1 MIKKSVLK
9 EIDRT
14 IKTIWKKDIQK
25 DYREEYLLREDSLK
39 CAMYYHLRKKLDKLL
54 RENHLRIYPEY
65 YFKELRYRADL
76 AVVEID
82 EETEYSWIGEAV
94 KDVVALFELKCT
106 SGGDDATINWIKNDI
121 WKFKDYLNVAR
132 LTDCQFYFT
141 AIYENECEWLNWL
154 DARSTNNWAK
164 GRVTELNSGRIN
176 GEVLFEVHS
185 YNGMNTELN
194 DSIYN
199 LQL

>member
-25 DYREEYLLREDSLK
+25 DYWDEYLLKEDSLK

-54 RENHLRIYPEY
+54 RENHLRIYPEFF
-65 YFKELRYRADL
+65 FKELRYRADI
-76 AVVEID
+76 AIVEID
-82 EETEYSWIGEAV
+82 EEMEYSWLGEV
-94 KDVVALFELKCT
+94 VTDVIALFELKCT
-106 SGGDDATINWIKNDI
+106 RGKDAATINWIKTDL
-121 WKFKDYLNVAR
+121 WKFKDYLNVAG

-141 AIYENECEWLNWL
+141 AIYESEREWLNWL

-164 GRVTELNSGRIN
+164 GRVTELNSGLIN
-176 GEVLFEVHS
+176 DEVLFEVHS

-194 DSIYN
+194 D
-199 LQL
+199 